1 MRARGHI
8 LLISHQRS
16 HSTLL
21 AHILGSHPE
30 IDGYS
35 ELHQHYLSPVDLR
48 SMTHRIEEATGR
60 PRRGRDALDKLLHNQ
75 GRGDP
80 SILRRD
86 DVRVV
91 FLLRN
96 PRDTITSMVRIA
108 GGRETPQGA
117 VDYYVDRL
125 ARIDQYSTLTGARA
139 AFVEAEKLVS
149 DTERVLA
156 RLTRYLELATPLEP
170 TYERFRLSGQP
181 GHGDFSPNILAGRIL
196 RDDERDRGTGKPVE
210 IPAEPLRAAV
220 VAYESL
226 LSAMRSRHPD

>member
-1 MRARGHI
+1 
-8 LLISHQRS
+8 
-16 HSTLL
+16 
-21 AHILGSHPE
+21 
-30 IDGYS
+30 
-35 ELHQHYLSPVDLR
+35 
-48 SMTHRIEEATGR
+48 MTHRIEEATGR
-60 PRRGRDALDKLLHNQ
+60 PRRGRYALDKLLHNQ
-75 GRGDP
+75 GRVDP

-117 VDYYVDRL
+117 VDYYVARL